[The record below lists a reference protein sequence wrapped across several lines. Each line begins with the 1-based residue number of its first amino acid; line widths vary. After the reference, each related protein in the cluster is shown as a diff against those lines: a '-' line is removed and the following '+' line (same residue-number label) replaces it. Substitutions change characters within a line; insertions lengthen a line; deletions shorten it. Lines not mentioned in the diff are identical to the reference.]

1 MNSHSVLSIPLL
13 AIAVL
18 TAGPARAGAPGGGG
32 GGGCTEVT
40 YGMPCDPGS
49 GQGCGGICQ
58 PDFTQTNAP
67 MRCVPADAATLARL
81 KLSTLD
87 GVDCSPT
94 GAPGTDCGHACMG
107 GACVANNAVQGAAC
121 VPSGDVDAGIPAVP
135 VSVCSGTCDG
145 NGVCTVLDHGCEKYG
160 RGELGACLYTACSPL
175 MNVAGCAQFPSPSG
189 SSCSTGDVCI
199 DSETCDTRGLCGSGT
214 RIPDC
219 TEPDQDAAALT
230 PRHTD
235 DDASTSDAS
244 PDASDSVAATPAS
257 TSSGGCSIG
266 HGSTGGALLA
276 GLPLAVALLARRRR
290 RARD

>member
-1 MNSHSVLSIPLL
+1 MNSHIVLSMPLL
-13 AIAVL
+13 AIAVF
-18 TAGPARAGAPGGGG
+18 TADPARAGAAG

-40 YGMPCDPGS
+40 YGMPCDPGN

-58 PDFTQTNAP
+58 PDFTQADAP
-67 MRCVPADAATLARL
+67 MRCLPADAAALARL

-94 GAPGTDCGHACMG
+94 GAPGTDCGHACVG
-107 GACVANNAVQGAAC
+107 GACVAKNAAQGAAC
-121 VPSGDVDAGIPAVP
+121 LPSGDVDAGIPGIP

-145 NGVCTVLDHGCEKYG
+145 NGVCTILAQGCEKYG
-160 RGELGACLYTACSPL
+160 RGELSACLYTACSPL
-175 MNVAGCAQFPSPSG
+175 ANVPGCAQYPTPQG
-189 SSCSTGDVCI
+189 SSCSTGDVCV
-199 DSETCDTRGLCGSGT
+199 SGAACDARGLCGGGT

-219 TEPDQDAAALT
+219 TEPDQDAAVLT
-230 PRHTD
+230 PRHAD

-244 PDASDSVAATPAS
+244 DSAAPAPAP
-257 TSSGGCSIG
+257 TSSGGCSIAR
-266 HGSTGGALLA
+266 GSTGGALLA